1 MINFK
6 VNYLLIFINQIIVI
20 LLLLTQFGITSSNL
34 SYFVFNN
41 ALNNNI
47 IFVELIKTLRFNLK
61 VKRLRYIN
69 YIFNLITE

>member
-41 ALNNNI
+41 SLNNNI